1 MTNRVLTGIAAA
13 GAAASLLLGAG
24 TVSASTTGPAPAPP
38 STQLSPAQQPG
49 TPDWTALPVSPNSP
63 ALTPQDNTCCVIVPA
78 APSHATANI
87 LEINPLDTC
96 VSCTRADAGNHDAF
110 ARARALRLLGQDISA
125 GESHGAHD
133 RGALLAIPANP
144 LLALA
149 IADWL
154 TDTDAGPV
162 STARSRASLVDLS
175 VLPMEDRDGRPRGA
189 ITLAVLEATSRAEHT
204 APQSKGYGDNN
215 GVRLDIGDGAL
226 VVILLHSDA
235 SSENN
240 GSAYVLGINGSKL
253 ISSDQAGGSGIPIE
267 VPGVVGVILLKVGA
281 SGGEGSASVGT
292 ASNLLGSS
300 GQAAGV
306 LTASGV
312 GLAGQQAAPITP
324 QAPATGAAAPATG
337 SGLSVPSTGMAL
349 GLSGLVVLPSGLA
362 LLLVSLRRRRRGLAG

>member
-1 MTNRVLTGIAAA
+1 MTNRVLTGIATASA
-13 GAAASLLLGAG
+13 VASLLLGGG
-24 TVSASTTGPAPAPP
+24 TVAASTTGPAPAPP
-38 STQLSPAQQPG
+38 TSQLSPAQQPG
-49 TPDWTALPVSPNSP
+49 SPDWTALPISPDSP
-63 ALTPQDNTCCVIVPA
+63 KLTPQDSTVIVPA
-78 APSHATANI
+78 APSHATANV

-96 VSCTRADAGNHDAF
+96 VSCTEASAGNHDAF
-110 ARARALRLLGQDISA
+110 ARARALRLLGQDIAA

-154 TDTDAGPV
+154 TDTDEGPI
-162 STARSRASLVDLS
+162 STARSRASLVDLA

-253 ISSDQAGGSGIPIE
+253 VSSDQAGSSGIPIE
-267 VPGVVGVILLKVGA
+267 IPGVVGVILLKVGA
-281 SGGEGSASVGT
+281 SGGEGSAAVGT
-292 ASNLLGSS
+292 ASNLLGSN
-300 GQAAGV
+300 GQTAGV

-312 GLAGQQAAPITP
+312 GLAGQQAAPIVP

-349 GLSGLVVLPSGLA
+349 GLSGLVVLPAGLA
-362 LLLVSLRRRRRGLAG
+362 LLFVSLRRRRRGLVG

>member
-13 GAAASLLLGAG
+13 SAAASLLLGG
-24 TVSASTTGPAPAPP
+24 GVVSASTTGPAPAPP
-38 STQLSPAQQPG
+38 SSQLAPAQQPG
-49 TPDWTALPVSPNSP
+49 TPDATALPITPDSPT
-63 ALTPQDNTCCVIVPA
+63 LTPQDTTVIVPA
-78 APSHATANI
+78 APAHATANV

-96 VSCTRADAGNHDAF
+96 ISCTSATAGNHDAF

-149 IADWL
+149 VADWFA
-154 TDTDAGPV
+154 DADQGPI
-162 STARSRASLVDLS
+162 STARSRASLVDLAL
-175 VLPMEDRDGRPRGA
+175 LPMEDRDGHPHGA
-189 ITLAVLEATSRAEHT
+189 ITLAVLEAASRAKHT
-204 APQSKGYGDNN
+204 APKSTGDGENN

-235 SSENN
+235 SSENL
-240 GSAYVLGINGSKL
+240 GSAYVVGINGSKL
-253 ISSDQAGGSGIPIE
+253 ISSEQAGSSGIPIQI
-267 VPGVVGVILLKVGA
+267 PGVVGVILLKVGA
-281 SGGEGSASVGT
+281 SGGEGNAAVGT
-292 ASNLLGSS
+292 ASDLLGSP

-306 LTASGV
+306 LSASGV
-312 GLAGQQAAPITP
+312 GLAGQEAAPIAP

-349 GLSGLVVLPSGLA
+349 GLSGLVVLPAGLA
-362 LLLVSLRRRRRGLAG
+362 LLFVSMRRRRRGLAG